1 MFENEVLKKA
11 KPYFTEFLFPKI
23 TILGRDVVTVE
34 GYKSVVFMDGA
45 QIVFG
50 LKKGVVKITG
60 ENLRLVSVYSDGSI
74 VGGTVTGVKYD
85 V

>member
-1 MFENEVLKKA
+1 M
-11 KPYFTEFLFPKI
+11 
-23 TILGRDVVTVE
+23 E

-74 VGGTVTGVKYD
+74 VGGTVTGVEYD